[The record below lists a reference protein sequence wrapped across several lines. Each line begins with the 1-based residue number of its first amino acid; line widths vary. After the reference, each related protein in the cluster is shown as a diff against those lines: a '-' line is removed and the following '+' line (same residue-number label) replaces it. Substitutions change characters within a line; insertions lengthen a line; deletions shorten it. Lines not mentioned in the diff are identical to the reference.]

1 MGRRPLNIYGHD
13 AHGFSDVDAMIVRV
27 YTTAIEGLLR
37 VTREIELAQN
47 EVAGLNTAM
56 KSRATIE
63 QAKGI
68 LMAIRGFDSESAFEV
83 LVAESQRTQQKVNVI
98 ADRIVCRTETSQ

>member
-1 MGRRPLNIYGHD
+1 
-13 AHGFSDVDAMIVRV
+13 MIVRV